1 MTRRALFIALASL
14 VLLSASAFAQ
24 LSSDEAAI
32 LQRIDV
38 NRTLTMTR
46 QLSEDVVKNNSG
58 VGAGSAVAGSADE
71 KALAD
76 YIEKELRGI
85 GLQTRQEFF
94 PVRHYEYGSVTLT
107 AAGKRLD
114 AVSLHAAGGTWG
126 TRDGVAYARG
136 NDGAD
141 RHRVRAPLV
150 DAGDGFAPDYA
161 TIGSVSGKAVLVHR
175 GGGW

>member
-1 MTRRALFIALASL
+1 MSRRASFITTASF
-14 VLLSASAFAQ
+14 LLLPSSAFSQ
-24 LSSDEAAI
+24 LISDEAAI

-46 QLSEDVVKNNSG
+46 QLSEDIVKNNSG

-76 YIEKELRGI
+76 YIEKELRGL
-85 GLQTRQEFF
+85 GVQTRQELF
-94 PVRHYEYGSVTLT
+94 PVRHYEYGAVTLT

-136 NDGAD
+136 N
-141 RHRVRAPLV
+141 
-150 DAGDGFAPDYA
+150 
-161 TIGSVSGKAVLVHR
+161 
-175 GGGW
+175 

>member
-1 MTRRALFIALASL
+1 MRTRASL
-14 VLLSASAFAQ
+14 IAISMAVAATSASAQVAP
-24 LSSDEAAI
+24 DEAAI
-32 LQRIDV
+32 LQKLDV

-46 QLSEDVVKNNSG
+46 VLSEDIVKNDSG

-71 KALAD
+71 KKLAD
-76 YIEKELRGI
+76 YIEQQLRGL

-94 PVRHYEYGSVTLT
+94 PVRHYEYGPVTLT
-107 AAGKRLD
+107 AANKRLD